1 MATTTPKKVS
11 VNIKLN
17 NGTDSAGNVNTVTIS
32 LGKLS
37 LTGFNADKAL
47 AVTSLL
53 TPCLTKAV
61 YAVEKVEVSTLTA
74 NA

>member
-17 NGTDSAGNVNTVTIS
+17 NGTDSAGNVKTVS
-32 LGKLS
+32 VNLGKLS
-37 LTGFNADKAL
+37 LTRFDADKVL
-47 AVTSLL
+47 AVKTLL
-53 TPCLTKAV
+53 EPCLAKTV
-61 YAVEKVEVSTLTA
+61 HAVEKVEVSTLTA